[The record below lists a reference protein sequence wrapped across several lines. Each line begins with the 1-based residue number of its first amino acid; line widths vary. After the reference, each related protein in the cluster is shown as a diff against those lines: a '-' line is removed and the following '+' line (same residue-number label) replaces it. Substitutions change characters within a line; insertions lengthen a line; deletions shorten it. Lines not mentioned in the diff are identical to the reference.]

1 LPKQYCSIRSNLEVE
16 LATTTN
22 RVDQI
27 MGQLRVLAGRSNRG
41 SAKDREEVLA
51 LSFHRDAFVTE
62 NERILQKLGVH
73 RTEHDC

>member
-1 LPKQYCSIRSNLEVE
+1 M
-16 LATTTN
+16 AAATN

-27 MGQLRVLAGRSNRG
+27 MDRLRVLAGLGYRA
-41 SAKDREEVLA
+41 SAKDREEVLG

-73 RTEHDC
+73 RAEHDC

>member
-1 LPKQYCSIRSNLEVE
+1 
-16 LATTTN
+16 
-22 RVDQI
+22 

-51 LSFHRDAFVTE
+51 LSFHRDAFATE

-73 RTEHDC
+73 RTEHEC